1 MELSL
6 LNELELE
13 ELIVEANS
21 NNNINFLNE
30 VFLDRKIADIKKIT
44 EFDRWNYLHRILC
57 YFNPSLELIR
67 FYINNGLDIN
77 AQDKYG
83 MTPLHYAMRSKNVD
97 AAIALL
103 NAGANPNI
111 PNQDNLIPLRMC
123 IRYPD
128 RLDLLELML
137 KNGGNVH
144 YFNGQDYLLEGLKD
158 FKGNDPMYKAF
169 FEKMEEYSGDKK

>member
-13 ELIVEANS
+13 ELIVKANS
-21 NNNINFLNE
+21 NDNINFLNE
-30 VFLDRKIADIKKIT
+30 V
-44 EFDRWNYLHRILC
+44 HRILC
-57 YFNPSLELIR
+57 YFNPSLELVR

-111 PNQDNLIPLRMC
+111 QNQDNLVPLSM
-123 IRYPD
+123 IGYLPD
-128 RLDLLELML
+128 RLDVLELML
-137 KNGGNVH
+137 EKGADIHFLVNENESI
-144 YFNGQDYLLEGLKD
+144 LES
-158 FKGNDPMYKAF
+158 YKPTSS
-169 FEKMEEYSGDKK
+169 EPHLNPIYKLMMKYS

>member
-21 NNNINFLNE
+21 NDNINFLNE
-30 VFLDRKIADIKKIT
+30 VFLDKKVADIKKIT
-44 EFDRWNYLHRILC
+44 DFDKWNYLHRILC
-57 YFNPSLELIR
+57 YFNPSVELVR
-67 FYINNGLDIN
+67 FYISNGLDVN

-83 MTPLHYAMRSKNVD
+83 MTPLHYAMRAKNVD

-103 NAGANPNI
+103 NAGADPNI

-123 IRYPD
+123 IRYPE

-137 KNGGNVH
+137 KKGGDVH
-144 YFNGQDYLLEGLKD
+144 
-158 FKGNDPMYKAF
+158 
-169 FEKMEEYSGDKK
+169 

>member
-21 NNNINFLNE
+21 NDNINFLNE
-30 VFLDRKIADIKKIT
+30 VFLDKKVADIKKIT
-44 EFDRWNYLHRILC
+44 DFDKWNYLHRILC
-57 YFNPSLELIR
+57 YFNPSVELVR
-67 FYINNGLDIN
+67 FYISNGLDVN

-83 MTPLHYAMRSKNVD
+83 MTPLHYAMRAKNVD

-103 NAGANPNI
+103 NAGADPNI

-123 IRYPD
+123 KGYSLLID
-128 RLDLLELML
+128 RNR
-137 KNGGNVH
+137 KNPKEYQDTQRINGIDFHYYIDSENKGVTNVH
-144 YFNGQDYLLEGLKD
+144 PK
-158 FKGNDPMYKAF
+158 
-169 FEKMEEYSGDKK
+169 

>member
-57 YFNPSLELIR
+57 YFNPSLELVR

-103 NAGANPNI
+103 NAGADPNI
-111 PNQDNLIPLRMC
+111 PNQDNLIPLSM
-123 IRYPD
+123 IGYLPD
-128 RLDLLELML
+128 RLDVLELML
-137 KNGGNVH
+137 EKGANVH
-144 YFNGQDYLLEGLKD
+144 FLVNENESILES
-158 FKGNDPMYKAF
+158 YKPTSS
-169 FEKMEEYSGDKK
+169 EPHLNPIYKLMIKYS

>member
-1 MELSL
+1 MKLSL

-21 NNNINFLNE
+21 KDNINFLNE
-30 VFLDRKIADIKKIT
+30 VFLDKKIADIKKIT
-44 EFDRWNYLHRILC
+44 EFDQWNYLHRILC
-57 YFNPSLELIR
+57 YFNPSLDLVR
-67 FYINNGLDIN
+67 FYIDNGLDVN

-111 PNQDNLIPLRMC
+111 PNQDNLIPLSM
-123 IRYPD
+123 IGYLPD
-128 RLDLLELML
+128 RLDVLELML
-137 KNGGNVH
+137 EKGANVH
-144 YFNGQDYLLEGLKD
+144 FLVNESILES
-158 FKGNDPMYKAF
+158 YKPTPS
-169 FEKMEEYSGDKK
+169 EPHLSPIYELMMKYS

>member
-21 NNNINFLNE
+21 NDNINFLNE
-30 VFLDRKIADIKKIT
+30 VFLDKKVADIKKIT
-44 EFDRWNYLHRILC
+44 DFDKWNYLHRILC
-57 YFNPSLELIR
+57 YFNPSVELVR
-67 FYINNGLDIN
+67 FYISNGLDVN

-103 NAGANPNI
+103 NAGADPNI
-111 PNQDNLIPLRMC
+111 PNQDNLIPLSM
-123 IRYPD
+123 IGYLPD
-128 RLDLLELML
+128 RLDVLELML
-137 KNGGNVH
+137 EKGANVH
-144 YFNGQDYLLEGLKD
+144 FLVNKNETILES
-158 FKGNDPMYKAF
+158 YKPT
-169 FEKMEEYSGDKK
+169 EMEPNLAPIYELMMKYA